1 MFYNYNMGKPG
12 SYMTKNEKNIN
23 KQYTTKI
30 SAVENENDE
39 GIGAY
44 MNSGNGESN
53 YKRKP

>member
-1 MFYNYNMGKPG
+1 MFYNYNMGNPV

-39 GIGAY
+39 GKGAY
-44 MNSGNGESN
+44 MYSGNGESN